1 MTSLENLKM
10 GLKVGCLRPR
20 NMSLIEGEAG
30 FYRPKRLSEAIRL
43 KRRLGDRALVVAG
56 GTLAVQLLNKYLV
69 EPEAIISIED
79 LPLSY
84 VKVAGRRFEIGA
96 TTTVAALLTH
106 RDLPQALYEAARSI
120 HGLALRET
128 ATVGGNLM
136 APAPSGDLA
145 TALMALDAE
154 VLLRGSGGARAVPL
168 SKFYRGALQYNLR
181 RDELIYAVRVKRA
194 PIFSSFRK
202 FTAYRYSGPTIAS
215 VAVGLD
221 LDGRRVRRAAVSV
234 GGLTTHPYRAT
245 AAERVLTGREPSRE
259 TFEDAAQRVA
269 DGVSI
274 THGLYSDS
282 YLRRLASVLFLRAV
296 EKVMS

>member
-1 MTSLENLKM
+1 M
-10 GLKVGCLRPR
+10 LR
-20 NMSLIEGEAG
+20 IEGDAG
-30 FYRPKRLSEAIRL
+30 FYRPKSLSDAIRL
-43 KRRLGDRALVVAG
+43 KKSLGDKALVVAG

-69 EPEAIISIED
+69 EPEAIISLED

-84 VKVAGRRFEIGA
+84 VKMAGRRVEIGA
-96 TTTVAALLTH
+96 TTTVAALLKH
-106 RDLPQALYEAARSI
+106 QGLPQALAEAARSI
-120 HGLALRET
+120 HGLALREA

-154 VLLRGSGGARAVPL
+154 VLLRGSRGARAVPL
-168 SKFYRGALQYNLR
+168 SKFYRGALQYNIR
-181 RDELIYAVRVKRA
+181 RDELIYAVRVRRA
-194 PIFSSFRK
+194 PNFSSFRK

-221 LDGRRVRRAAVSV
+221 LDRRRIRGAAVSV

-245 AAERVLTGREPSRE
+245 AAEKALTGREPARE

-274 THGLYSDS
+274 TQGLYSDA
-282 YLRRLASVLFLRAV
+282 YLRRLASVLFVRAV